1 MECWLRQV
9 GKQNQKKS
17 LGART
22 LRGNR
27 EFFTRSSRD
36 HANFSYA
43 LKYFNQ
49 RPEDKRNF
57 SYAVFSFHKITI
69 DRAFNCTDN
78 WAEENFICIY
88 IK

>member
-1 MECWLRQV
+1 MLAAASW
-9 GKQNQKKS
+9 KTKTKKITWRADF
-17 LGART
+17 G
-22 LRGNR
+22 GNR

-78 WAEENFICIY
+78 
-88 IK
+88 